1 MSLPKSIQKK
11 AYNRKSKSRYYRRKP
26 KSGVARAVSN
36 SHKIKYFTETMQ
48 LNDWTITNSGI
59 YESFAVT
66 LNQFVNSTQY
76 QMLFDNFTIVK
87 FSLKLI
93 PRTGT
98 NVYGTSPGNA
108 LMAYDINRDGQVGAP
123 SSTLNI
129 LQNDRAKSLM
139 LDGRRIINIRC
150 PNPKPYLTQT
160 DNTNTAV
167 VVQQPLKQWVWLD
180 TVNGGDTKFHGI
192 QIAIETPSST
202 PVGVYTPMITATF
215 AFKDQH

>member
-1 MSLPKSIQKK
+1 MSLPMSTKKK
-11 AYNRKSKSRYYRRKP
+11 AYARKRRYYRRKP
-26 KSGVARAVSN
+26 KSGVAKAVRQ
-36 SHKIKYFTETMQ
+36 SHRIKYFTETMQ
-48 LNDWTITNSGI
+48 LNDWTITNAGI
-59 YESFAVT
+59 YQDFAVS
-66 LNQFVNSTQY
+66 LNQFINSTHYLQ
-76 QMLFDNFTIVK
+76 LFDTFTVVK

-108 LMAYDINRDGQVGAP
+108 LMVYDINRDGQVGAP

-167 VVQQPLKQWVWLD
+167 VVQSPLKKWVWLD
-180 TVNGGDTKFHGI
+180 TANGQDTKFFGI
-192 QIAIETPSST
+192 QIAIETASNT